1 MRKFLIL
8 ILTVILII
16 LAYFVVTDGISI
28 GNFRILSWNDLVNNN
43 NNLDKDIENL
53 EKLSSVTFPQEQTK
67 LNDSY
72 KQLKIK
78 KDEYA
83 DLVLYSSETEIAAA
97 TQTEIYETEF
107 LWTKLGNYA
116 TKNNGIDMKID
127 VVKGSS
133 GQKNQYNLNFTLIG
147 EYAYISDFISS
158 VENDAKLGFKIDKF
172 LLVPAT
178 AQTTSNNNS
187 GETESST
194 NTNLLQATFTV
205 ENVGINIDIEN
216 STNNNKTS
224 TDTTNN
230 QNTVNNNTVSN
241 NTNTINN
248 ANTVNNTTQK
258 Q

>member
-1 MRKFLIL
+1 MRKFLIMV
-8 ILTVILII
+8 LTLILII

-28 GNFRILSWNDLVNNN
+28 GNFKILSWNDLVENN
-43 NNLDKDIENL
+43 NNLDRDIESL
-53 EKLSSVTFPQEQTK
+53 EKLSSVTYPQEQAK

-83 DLVLYSSETEIAAA
+83 DLILYSSDAEIAAA

-158 VENDAKLGFKIDKF
+158 VEHDAKLGFRIEKF
-172 LLVPAT
+172 LLVPENT
-178 AQTTSNNNS
+178 QTSSENSNTNNS
-187 GETESST
+187 SNS
-194 NTNLLQATFTV
+194 NLLQATFTV
-205 ENVGINIDIEN
+205 ENVGINIDLEN
-216 STNNNKTS
+216 STNSNNDKT
-224 TDTTNN
+224 TTNN
-230 QNTVNNNTVSN
+230 NKISDNVNNNT
-241 NTNTINN
+241 
-248 ANTVNNTTQK
+248 K

>member
-1 MRKFLIL
+1 MRKLLISILTMIL
-8 ILTVILII
+8 IV
-16 LAYFVVTDGISI
+16 LAYLVVTDGILI
-28 GNFRILSWNDLVNNN
+28 GNFRILSWNDLVENNN
-43 NNLDKDIENL
+43 KLDKDIENL
-53 EKLSSVTFPQEQTK
+53 EKLSSVTYPQEQTK

-83 DLVLYSSETEIAAA
+83 DLILYSSETEIAAA

-158 VENDAKLGFKIDKF
+158 VENDSKLGFKINKF
-172 LLVPAT
+172 LLIP
-178 AQTTSNNNS
+178 TSSNS
-187 GETESST
+187 
-194 NTNLLQATFTV
+194 NLLQATFTV

-224 TDTTNN
+224 TDNTNN
-230 QNTVNNNTVSN
+230 QNTVNTNTVSE
-241 NTNTINN
+241 
-248 ANTVNNTTQK
+248 NTTK
-258 Q
+258 K

>member
-8 ILTVILII
+8 VLTVILII
-16 LAYFVVTDGISI
+16 LMYFVVADGISI
-28 GNFRILSWNDLVNNN
+28 GNFKILSWNDLVENN
-43 NNLDKDIENL
+43 NNLDRDIESL
-53 EKLSSVTFPQEQTK
+53 EKLSSVTYPQEQSK

-83 DLVLYSSETEIAAA
+83 DLVLYSSDTEIAAA

-133 GQKNQYNLNFTLIG
+133 DQKNQYNLNFTLIG

-158 VENDAKLGFKIDKF
+158 VENDAKLGFRIEKF

-178 AQTTSNNNS
+178 SQQSTNNNTNETTSANS
-187 GETESST
+187 
-194 NTNLLQATFTV
+194 NLLQATFTV
-205 ENVGINIDIEN
+205 ENVGINIDLEN
-216 STNNNKTS
+216 STNNNNLA
-224 TDTTNN
+224 D
-230 QNTVNNNTVSN
+230 NNNDN
-241 NTNTINN
+241 N
-248 ANTVNNTTQK
+248 VNNTIK

>member
-1 MRKFLIL
+1 MRKFLIMV
-8 ILTVILII
+8 LTLILII

-28 GNFRILSWNDLVNNN
+28 GNFKILSWNDLVENN
-43 NNLDKDIENL
+43 NNLDRDIESL
-53 EKLSSVTFPQEQTK
+53 EKLSSVTYPQEQAK

-83 DLVLYSSETEIAAA
+83 DLILYSSDAEIAAA

-158 VENDAKLGFKIDKF
+158 VENDAKLGFRIEKF
-172 LLVPAT
+172 LLVPENT
-178 AQTTSNNNS
+178 QTSSENSNTNNS
-187 GETESST
+187 SNS
-194 NTNLLQATFTV
+194 NLLQATFTV
-205 ENVGINIDIEN
+205 ENVGINIDLEN
-216 STNNNKTS
+216 STNSNNDKT
-224 TDTTNN
+224 TTNN
-230 QNTVNNNTVSN
+230 NKISDNVNNNT
-241 NTNTINN
+241 
-248 ANTVNNTTQK
+248 K